1 MDDRRTNNQPS
12 ASFDLLNQPFCI
24 LGIDPA
30 ATAQRVLDA
39 FEIARRNYR
48 ATDEVLGSARDDLL
62 DPSRRLDCELAF
74 PLDGPAAEVPALF
87 AALSAGSATSEL
99 LAVADRLAPLARANF
114 VAHIAARRPASS
126 ALLFALVESH
136 VFIDATQIFDALK
149 RFRSA
154 AAIPAPLGQ
163 SRFVW

>member
-74 PLDGPAAEVPALF
+74 PLDGPAAELPALF
-87 AALSAGSATSEL
+87 AALSAGSRNQRIAGGCRPSG
-99 LAVADRLAPLARANF
+99 AARA
-114 VAHIAARRPASS
+114 S
-126 ALLFALVESH
+126 
-136 VFIDATQIFDALK
+136 
-149 RFRSA
+149 
-154 AAIPAPLGQ
+154 
-163 SRFVW
+163 